1 MAWKVQDRSTPL
13 DFSYTK
19 DTGDALDRLVEL
31 TIKWHELAD
40 ECFYVAD
47 DNEESTAGLYLD
59 MEKIEK
65 EKSHLYNNPVIAF
78 LRQYTKT
85 ELIVI
90 ADILGE
96 EDEEEYAHN
105 EH

>member
-1 MAWKVQDRSTPL
+1 M
-13 DFSYTK
+13 
-19 DTGDALDRLVEL
+19 
-31 TIKWHELAD
+31 
-40 ECFYVAD
+40 
-47 DNEESTAGLYLD
+47 D